1 MQHSLV
7 ELFLLMGPFAKG
19 IVLLLALM
27 SLASLATGVERLLA
41 LRSAERDVGQ
51 VTAGLQAL
59 LASSV
64 PAADRREVY
73 DRALRSSLLATG
85 ASLRRGLS
93 ILATVGS
100 TAPFVG
106 LVGTVTGI
114 INAFEEL
121 AHSQHA
127 GIGMVSAGIAEA
139 LVTTAFGIGV
149 AIPAVWLFNYLTHRI
164 AALLND
170 MERQAQD
177 LVLTQLRR
185 VDHDL

>member
-7 ELFLLMGPFAKG
+7 ELFFLMGPFAKG

-41 LRSAERDVGQ
+41 LRSAHSDSGNVSSEL
-51 VTAGLQAL
+51 AAI
-59 LASSV
+59 LASAV
-64 PAADRREVY
+64 AASDRREAY
-73 DRALRSSLLATG
+73 DRAIRSLLLATG
-85 ASLRRGLS
+85 ARLRRGLS

-164 AALLND
+164 TALLND
-170 MERQAQD
+170 IERQAQD
-177 LVLTQLRR
+177 LAVSKLRMGGQ
-185 VDHDL
+185 

>member
-7 ELFLLMGPFAKG
+7 ELFFLMGPFAKA

-41 LRSAERDVGQ
+41 LRNAQQELEGE
-51 VTAGLQAL
+51 VTGLATV
-59 LASSV
+59 LACAIA
-64 PAADRREVY
+64 AADRREAY
-73 DRALRSSLLATG
+73 DRAVRSLLLAVG
-85 ASLRRGLS
+85 ARLRRGLS

-164 AALLND
+164 TALLQEL
-170 MERQAQD
+170 ERQAQD
-177 LVLTQLRR
+177 LAVRKLREGGQ
-185 VDHDL
+185 